1 MANALECRARE
12 PGLALREKTV
22 ERAEL
27 IATVSDAPD
36 VLSSIIEQALK
47 LTSPRG
53 GHRRRHR
60 AAHSGSCRAGGRR
73 GSASARD
80 GRRSS
85 SVIAVGIIATLKQF
99 DRMVEAVGHLG
110 TRRPGRVGLLK
121 EARLTALERA
131 VFGCHIRCH
140 VDNDLIQNGFRR
152 VARRARCGSN
162 HVLVI
167 SLLVI
172 LAEQIVRGAAARFD
186 HLIQLCPMAS
196 AFVRDRVRGVHH
208 DVELRPDLVA
218 RKQRGDSKRGG
229 S

>member
-1 MANALECRARE
+1 
-12 PGLALREKTV
+12 
-22 ERAEL
+22 
-27 IATVSDAPD
+27 
-36 VLSSIIEQALK
+36 
-47 LTSPRG
+47 
-53 GHRRRHR
+53 
-60 AAHSGSCRAGGRR
+60 
-73 GSASARD
+73 
-80 GRRSS
+80 
-85 SVIAVGIIATLKQF
+85 
-99 DRMVEAVGHLG
+99 MVEAVGHLG
-110 TRRPGRVGLLK
+110 TRRPDRVGLLK

-131 VFGCHIRCH
+131 VFGCHIRSH

-152 VARRARCGSN
+152 VARRACCGSN